1 MVPLGSEMSSF
12 KHLPADLR
20 TACTQDIPVVLLVL
34 ETVTGANLSLLM
46 DINVELEEQTP
57 VTLN

>member
-1 MVPLGSEMSSF
+1 MVPHGSEI
-12 KHLPADLR
+12 HLPADLR
-20 TACTQDIPVVLLVL
+20 TACAQDIPVVLLVL

-46 DINVELEEQTP
+46 DINVALEEQTP

>member
-1 MVPLGSEMSSF
+1 MMSSF

-20 TACTQDIPVVLLVL
+20 AARTQDIPVVLLVP